1 MTFQIKRIY
10 EPPAKSDGLRVL
22 VDRLWPRGVKKTDA
36 RLDFWMKDVEPSTE
50 LRKWF
55 GHEPERFA
63 EFKRRYK
70 KELSKE
76 ALAEL
81 RKLDKGKTV
90 TLLYGAKDPK
100 MNQAAVLLSLL
111 RGSRKR

>member
-1 MTFQIKRIY
+1 MPFQIKRIY

-36 RLDFWMKDVEPSTE
+36 KLDCWMKDVAPSQA
-50 LRKWF
+50 LRTWF

-70 KELSKE
+70 KEISKD
-76 ALAEL
+76 ALTEL
-81 RKLDKGKTV
+81 RKLGKGKTV
-90 TLLYGAKDPK
+90 TLLYGARDAKI
-100 MNQAAVLLSLL
+100 NQAAVLLSLL
-111 RGSRKR
+111 R

>member
-1 MTFQIKRIY
+1 MTFYIKRVY
-10 EPPAKSDGLRVL
+10 DRPAKSDGMRIL
-22 VDRLWPRGVKKTDA
+22 VDRLWPRGVKKNDA
-36 RLDFWMKDVEPSTE
+36 RLDCWMKEVAPSQE

-63 EFKRRYK
+63 EFKRRYR
-70 KELSKE
+70 KELSKK

-81 RKLDKGKTV
+81 RRLGKGKTV
-90 TLLYGAKDPK
+90 TLLYGARDPE

>member
-10 EPPAKSDGLRVL
+10 EPPAKSDGMRVL

-36 RLDFWMKDVEPSTE
+36 KLDCWMKDIAPSPA

-63 EFKRRYK
+63 EFKRRYR
-70 KELSKE
+70 KELSKD
-76 ALAEL
+76 ALGGL
-81 RKLDKGKTV
+81 RKLGKGQTV
-90 TLLYGAKDPK
+90 TLLYGAKDPE